1 MYTFPFVIF
10 FQVFQLVPMVTP
22 QPTLE
27 NQPESLTTPLTTSY
41 RTYLVSA
48 KCPPELV
55 GIQTPST
62 KAAHA
67 FLDVGLSCL
76 NAGSFLHKAEFKQV
90 CA

>member
-1 MYTFPFVIF
+1 MYIFPFVIF
-10 FQVFQLVPMVTP
+10 LQFVPMVTP

-27 NQPESLTTPLTTSY
+27 KQPESLYNAPLTTNY

-48 KCPPELV
+48 KCPPELL

-76 NAGSFLHKAEFKQV
+76 NAGSFIHKAEFKQV